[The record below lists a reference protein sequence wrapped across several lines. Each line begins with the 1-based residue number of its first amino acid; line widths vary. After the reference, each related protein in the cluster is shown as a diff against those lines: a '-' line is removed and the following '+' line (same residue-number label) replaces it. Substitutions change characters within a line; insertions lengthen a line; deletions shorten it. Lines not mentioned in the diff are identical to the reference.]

1 MGDKTSFNTSYMQPH
16 GEKDMLLGQRVDA
29 ERLADDPVVGG
40 DRALGG
46 TLEVTEGAPGG
57 HVSDDGRTLGE
68 RPAGEDA
75 ASDGRTSGGH
85 APESGRAF
93 GGHAAEGERVP
104 ARLRIR
110 HTPNGPVRLTPTEM
124 RIVSFIQRHEG
135 HPCSKAQI
143 AVALGRNEKTV
154 DRLLSRLRRNGLVVS
169 EPVHAANG
177 AQLANLYRLTKWAK
191 SDITDAR

>member
-16 GEKDMLLGQRVDA
+16 NEKDMLLGQRVGA
-29 ERLADDPVVGG
+29 EQFADEPVVGG
-40 DRALGG
+40 DRTLGG
-46 TLEVTEGAPGG
+46 TLADTEGAPGG
-57 HVSDDGRTLGE
+57 HVSDDGRTLDGLM
-68 RPAGEDA
+68 AGEDA
-75 ASDGRTSGGH
+75 AGSGHASGDHAPDNGRASGGH
-85 APESGRAF
+85 AAD
-93 GGHAAEGERVP
+93 GERVP

-124 RIVSFIQRHEG
+124 RIVNFIQRHEG

-143 AVALGRNEKTV
+143 AAALGRNEKTV
-154 DRLLSRLRRNGLVVS
+154 DRLLSRLRRNGFVVS
-169 EPVHAANG
+169 ESVHAANG